1 MTTKK
6 KLRTMTKLREL
17 KMKDNPN
24 SRGLDRPRSERG
36 EYVMTSTV
44 SVGMPV
50 NSGGDESKR
59 MDFKLAYA
67 QNPEHA
73 WGRQTKEL
81 RKQDKPNYQGGAAD
95 AGRLARQDRGW
106 HLLQALGA
114 HQLAEARHHL
124 VAYGFGRF
132 RRHVARRWSR
142 ASGRQDEPAI
152 LRIRERG

>member
-44 SVGMPV
+44 SVGMPG

-81 RKQDKPNYQGGAAD
+81 RKQDKPNFDQQNTKKD
-95 AGRLARQDRGW
+95 AKKDAK
-106 HLLQALGA
+106 
-114 HQLAEARHHL
+114 
-124 VAYGFGRF
+124 
-132 RRHVARRWSR
+132 
-142 ASGRQDEPAI
+142 
-152 LRIRERG
+152 